1 MTLAAGTRL
10 GPYEIVGPLG
20 AGGMGEV
27 YRARDPKLRREV
39 ALKVLPD
46 QVALDPERLARFERE
61 AHVLASLNHPN
72 IASIYGLE
80 ESGGVRALVMELVE
94 GPTLAEQL
102 ERGPLAMDE
111 SLAIARQITEALEEA
126 HEHGIVHRDLKPG
139 NIKISPSGKVKVL
152 DFGLAKAMEGAAG
165 VGSASQLA
173 HSPTI
178 THGATQL
185 GTILGTA
192 AYMAPEQAKGKP
204 ADKRADIWAF
214 GVVVFEMLTGK
225 PLFAR
230 ETVSETLAE
239 VLKTQIE
246 WSALPGETPP
256 GVRQLL
262 RRTLER
268 DPKNR
273 LHDIADA
280 RIVLDDVVSGRMEEP
295 GAAPPVA
302 LPIPA
307 RRRRRN
313 LLWLAAC
320 VTAVAGAGLL
330 GYFARGRGPAP
341 AAPQRLAIQLASS
354 QELVPA
360 RNSLFAFSPDGG
372 SLFFSGLENGRQTLF
387 RRDLNRPKVTAI
399 PGTDEARSVF
409 LSPDGQ
415 WIGFAAGGR
424 LMKVAAEGGRPF
436 RLADALGSGG
446 ATWLR
451 DGTIVFAPI
460 YSEGLYR
467 VPAAGGASEKLTTP
481 DRASGELGHWWP
493 EPLPGERRVVFTAFR
508 TPVDR
513 SRVGVL
519 DLATREVK
527 WVVEGGFFG
536 RYVAS
541 GHLVYAKGQ
550 RLYALPFDAATA
562 TATGAAVAVLDDVNV
577 DPTGGYALV
586 AVSSRGSLA
595 YVTESLGHPL
605 CELVWLDRTGRATP
619 AAIQRQRYL
628 TASLAPDGR
637 TAALTIRG
645 ESLDLWTL
653 ALERGT
659 LSRLTS
665 GELTEFDPVWT
676 HDGRELL
683 YVVDRPPFELHRI
696 AVGAPDSGQP
706 IWNEPAELDTT
717 RTSVSPD
724 GRTIAFER
732 SEPQM
737 GANLYARPLDGSE
750 PPRAIRATPSE
761 ERDAAFSPDG
771 RWVVYQSD
779 DTGRPEI
786 YVQPFPGPG
795 ERTQVSSDGG
805 SHPIWAG
812 NGEIF
817 YRRFD
822 EMRVVATR
830 TDPDF
835 EFETP
840 RTLFTFPILPGAEA
854 ESRTFDVTPDG
865 QRILALTIPDASRP
879 RQIEIVTD
887 WTTELARLV
896 PGGSR

>member
-1 MTLAAGTRL
+1 MTLSAGSRL
-10 GPYEIVGPLG
+10 GPYEIVAPLG

-46 QVALDPERLARFERE
+46 LVARDPERLARFERE

-80 ESGGVRALVMELVE
+80 EADGVRALVMELVE
-94 GPTLAEQL
+94 GPTLAEHL
-102 ERGPLAMDE
+102 EGGPLAVDE

-126 HEHGIVHRDLKPG
+126 HEHGIVHRDLKPA
-139 NIKISPSGKVKVL
+139 NVKISLSGKVKVL
-152 DFGLAKAMEGAAG
+152 DFGLAKAMEIGSG
-165 VGSASQLA
+165 FGSASQLA
-173 HSPTI
+173 NSPTI

-214 GVVVFEMLTGK
+214 GVVLFEMLTGRR
-225 PLFAR
+225 LFTG

-239 VLKTQIE
+239 VLKTEID
-246 WSALPGETPP
+246 WTALPEETPP
-256 GVRQLL
+256 ALRQLL
-262 RRTLER
+262 RRVLER

-280 RIVLDDVVSGRMEEP
+280 RIVLDEVASGRIEEAGP
-295 GAAPPVA
+295 APAAAPPV
-302 LPIPA
+302 PA
-307 RRRRRN
+307 RRGVK

-320 VTAVAGAGLL
+320 VTAAAAAALL
-330 GYFARGRGPAP
+330 GYLARGRQTAP
-341 AAPQRLAIQLASS
+341 AAPQRLSIQLAAN
-354 QELVPA
+354 QELVPG
-360 RNSLFAFSPDGG
+360 RNSLLGFSPDGEA
-372 SLFFSGLENGRQTLF
+372 LYITGLENGRQTLF
-387 RRDLNRPKVTAI
+387 RRDLRRREATAVS
-399 PGTDEARSVF
+399 GTEGAQSVF
-409 LSPDGQ
+409 FSPDGK
-415 WIGFAAGGR
+415 WIGFTQGGH
-424 LMKVAAEGGRPF
+424 LMKVPVEGGRPF
-436 RLADALGSGG
+436 QLGNALGAGG
-446 ATWLR
+446 AAWLR
-451 DGTIVFAPI
+451 DDTIVYAPI

-467 VPAAGGASEKLTTP
+467 IPAAGGTPERLTTP

-493 EPLPGERRVVFTAFR
+493 EPLPGERRILFTAFR

-519 DLATREVK
+519 DLASREITWIVD
-527 WVVEGGFFG
+527 GGFFG
-536 RYVAS
+536 RYVPT
-541 GHLVYAKGQ
+541 GHLLYAKGQ
-550 RLYALPFDAATA
+550 RLYALPFDPSTA
-562 TATGAAVAVLDDVNV
+562 TAKGPAVAVLDDINV
-577 DPTGGYALV
+577 TPTGGYALV
-586 AVSSRGSLA
+586 AVSSRGTLA
-595 YVTESLGHPL
+595 YVTESLGHPV

-619 AAIQRQRYL
+619 AASQRQRYL
-628 TASLAPDGR
+628 TASLSPDGR

-659 LSRLTS
+659 LSRQTS
-665 GELTEFDPVWT
+665 GEGTEFDPVWT
-676 HDGRELL
+676 RDGRELL

-706 IWNEPAELDTT
+706 IWNEPAELDAT
-717 RTSVSPD
+717 RASVSPD
-724 GRTIAFER
+724 GRTIAFELT
-732 SEPQM
+732 EPET
-737 GANLYARPLDGSE
+737 GANLYARPLDGSG
-750 PPRAIRATPSE
+750 PPRAIRATRSM
-761 ERDAAFSPDG
+761 ERDASFSPDG

-786 YVQPFPGPG
+786 YVQPFSGSG
-795 ERTQVSSDGG
+795 ERIQVSSDGG
-805 SHPIWAG
+805 SEPTWAG

-830 TDPDF
+830 TGGDF

-840 RTLFTFPILPGAEA
+840 RTLFSFPILPGAEA
-854 ESRTFDVTPDG
+854 ESRTFAVTADG
-865 QRILALTIPDASRP
+865 QRILAITIPEASRP

-887 WTTELARLV
+887 WTSELARLV
-896 PGGSR
+896 PGGSQ